1 MPNSKYLLNSNV
13 IPFKSRSQLLASQ
26 SNLKK
31 GAPQK
36 TPGTT
41 SSTEHMSPYFLTHS
55 QGGNQTTRE
64 GVYETAPSTVH
75 RILQCLSSECTQDR
89 RLPAH
94 LNRRVQLLCDHK
106 HPAGQVLKDWLDGN
120 KRFLPNGSE
129 AAYEYLPC
137 PEETKR

>member
-1 MPNSKYLLNSNV
+1 MSNSKHVIKSNV
-13 IPFKSRSQLLASQ
+13 ILFKSRAQLLASQ
-26 SNLKK
+26 ASLEK
-31 GAPQK
+31 GLLQE

-41 SSTEHMSPYFLTHS
+41 SSTEHMSPCSLTHS

-64 GVYETAPSTVH
+64 EIYETAPSTVH
-75 RILQCLSSECTQDR
+75 RILQCLSSECTQNR

-120 KRFLPNGSE
+120 QQLLPDGSE
-129 AAYEYLPC
+129 TTYERSSYA
-137 PEETKR
+137 EESKQ